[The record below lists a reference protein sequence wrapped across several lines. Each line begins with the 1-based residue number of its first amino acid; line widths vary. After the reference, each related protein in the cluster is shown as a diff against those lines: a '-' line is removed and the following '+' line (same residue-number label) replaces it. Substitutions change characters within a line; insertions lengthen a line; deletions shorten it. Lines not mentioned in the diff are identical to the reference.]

1 MLLSLFIYSLSYIVF
16 MGKGNPNPI
25 IHLNPN
31 IKTIPRTGPTSEI
44 GKFRTSLNA
53 VRGNKSNKYNSIST
67 KMRKLYE
74 FFKQYNTEEIN
85 HLMQFKKLIQI
96 FEEISFPAMVER
108 MEKGQVPNKRE
119 MDMLRL
125 LKESYVDVHKLEF
138 GDKKVIEHQVSVH
151 DLRKQMFSDKVIIDA
166 EVLRNESIRQD
177 LDRSGRGESS
187 KSETEEREN
196 KRNNESA

>member
-1 MLLSLFIYSLSYIVF
+1 MANS
-16 MGKGNPNPI
+16 NPR
-25 IHLNPN
+25 IHINENLANE
-31 IKTIPRTGPTSEI
+31 IKTGPTSEI

-53 VRGNKSNKYNSIST
+53 VRGNKTNKYNNIPP
-67 KMRKLYE
+67 KIRELYN
-74 FFKQYNTEEIN
+74 FFKQYNSEEIN
-85 HLMQFKKLIQI
+85 HLMQFKKLIQL

-166 EVLRNESIRQD
+166 EVL
-177 LDRSGRGESS
+177 
-187 KSETEEREN
+187 KSEPVEETQDGRV
-196 KRNNESA
+196 